1 MKDLLEYLN
10 DLREESEIYWKT
22 HRRIDKPDISVF
34 KSVEDI
40 LLLDYNLEYHL
51 FTDPDL
57 KFEIYTDPNSTLLIE
72 SDIYKKE
79 DLVMMISIN
88 VGIERMFSYSISN
101 FIDDPKLGEGMV
113 DNIDQIIKMFND
125 IKFMIL

>member
-72 SDIYKKE
+72 SNIYKKE

>member
-10 DLREESEIYWKT
+10 DLREESEIYWET
-22 HRRIDKPDISVF
+22 HRKIDKPDISVF

-40 LLLDYNLEYHL
+40 LLLDYNLGYHL

-57 KFEIYTDPNSTLLIE
+57 KFEIYPDPNSTLLIE
-72 SDIYKKE
+72 SNIYKKV

-88 VGIERMFSYSISN
+88 VGIEGMFSYSISN
-101 FIDDPKLGEGMV
+101 FIDDPKLGEGTV

>member
-57 KFEIYTDPNSTLLIE
+57 KFEIYTEPNSTLLIE